1 MQIDNPKT
9 LIKSYTLIPNNG
21 LKQVVHLLIRGVG
34 AEMANYSCTG
44 VGSATQN

>member
-34 AEMANYSCTG
+34 AEMAHYSCTG